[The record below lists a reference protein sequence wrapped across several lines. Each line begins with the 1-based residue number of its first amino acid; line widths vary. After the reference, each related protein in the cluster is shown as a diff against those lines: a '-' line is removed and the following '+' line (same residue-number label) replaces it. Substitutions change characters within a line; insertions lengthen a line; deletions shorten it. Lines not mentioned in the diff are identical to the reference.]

1 MGGSISGDGPTRN
14 AVILI
19 AHGIPAYR
27 YGLALGLEKSEFAV
41 QESAPA
47 DASNTGEWD
56 ACLVEVSRSDAS
68 TLATLRA
75 TRRARVL
82 VALLDEPDPEDYRA
96 ALRLGADGLVA
107 QDAALDEIITVL
119 RLALRGSVLLP
130 LDVARSLSA
139 GTTRPPTALNLTG
152 VDRELLTRLAMG
164 SPVADIAKSA
174 GYSERQMYR
183 LVREIYH
190 RLGSRNRSEAIATAT
205 RWGLI
210 SGDEGATAAGADAAG
225 RPPPRARCR

>member
-1 MGGSISGDGPTRN
+1 MGESISGDGSTRN
-14 AVILI
+14 AVVLI
-19 AHGIPAYR
+19 AHGIPTYR
-27 YGLALGLEKSEFAV
+27 YGLALGLEQSEFAV

-47 DASNTGEWD
+47 DAPNTGEWD
-56 ACLVEVSRSDAS
+56 ACLVEVSRSDSS
-68 TLATLRA
+68 TLSALRD
-75 TRRARVL
+75 ARPAGVL
-82 VALLDEPDPEDYRA
+82 IALLDEPDADDYRA
-96 ALRLGADGLVA
+96 ALRIGADGLVA

-119 RLALRGSVLLP
+119 RLALRGTVLLP
-130 LDVARSLSA
+130 RGIARSLA
-139 GTTRPPTALNLTG
+139 TGVTRPPTALNLTG

-210 SGDEGATAAGADAAG
+210 SESQSRAAAETDNAA
-225 RPPPRARCR
+225 RPPPRARCH